1 MKYVFVLT
9 LLTLWSSLSF
19 AKETPVIVFGV
30 NMDYAMPL
38 VQIKNESGNSELT
51 RGILKDLGEALA
63 KELKVTPKWFL
74 LPKRRVAPALSSGRV
89 DILCHL
95 NEVWQPKIKDDVW
108 WSNKL
113 YRSSNVLVFSKD
125 HQVTSIK
132 EIYNEPVGVV
142 LNFIYTGLDPLFK
155 TGTLK
160 REDGPNNLAN
170 IHKLLKGRI
179 NYIVMSN
186 LEFAYYGYLFPSLN
200 SLDLDMDV
208 VQTKCAVSKKSPLK
222 IEDVNRAIATIH
234 RNGVLSKIL
243 RSYYYK

>member
-1 MKYVFVLT
+1 MKHVFVLT
-9 LLTLWSSLSF
+9 LLTLWSSWSF
-19 AKETPVIVFGV
+19 AKEQPTIVFGV

-38 VQIKNESGNSELT
+38 VQIKNEGGKSELIS
-51 RGILKDLGEALA
+51 GILKDLGEELS

-74 LPKRRVAPALSSGRV
+74 LPKRRVAPALITGRV

-95 NEVWQPKIKDDVW
+95 NEVWQPKISNDVW

-125 HQVTSIK
+125 HPITSIK
-132 EIYNEPVGVV
+132 EVYGEPVGVV
-142 LNFIYTGLDPLFK
+142 LNFIYTGLDSFFK
-155 TGTLK
+155 AGTIK

-179 NYIVMSN
+179 NYVVMSN
-186 LEFAYYGYLFPSLN
+186 LEFAYYGYLFPSLT

-208 VQTKCAVSKKSPLK
+208 VQTKCAVSKKSHLK
-222 IEDVNRAIATIH
+222 IDDVNRAIATMN
-234 RNGVLSKIL
+234 RNGSLAKIL